1 MVPEG
6 LRYTKDH
13 EWVRM
18 EKNGE
23 AVVGITDF
31 AQHELGDIT
40 FVDLPKPGKAVK
52 AHDALAVVE
61 SVKAAGDVYAPVAGT
76 VIAVNAALAD
86 APETVNKDPYGAG
99 WLCRLSGCAA
109 GSADALMTAAQYTQF
124 LAGA

>member
-13 EWVRM
+13 EWIRM
-18 EKNGE
+18 DKNGE
-23 AVVGITDF
+23 AVMGITDF

-40 FVDLPKPGKAVK
+40 FVDLPKPGKAVQ

-61 SVKAAGDVYAPVAGT
+61 SVKAAGDVYAPAAGT
-76 VIAVNAALAD
+76 VAAVNEALAD
-86 APETVNKDPYGAG
+86 APETVNKDPYGEG
-99 WLCRLSGCAA
+99 WLCRLSGCDA
-109 GSADALMTAAQYTQF
+109 GAVAALMSAAQYTQF

>member
-6 LRYTKDH
+6 LRYTRDH
-13 EWVRM
+13 EWVRV
-18 EKNGE
+18 ENNE

-40 FVDLPKPGKAVK
+40 FVDLPKPGKTVK

-76 VIAVNAALAD
+76 VSAANTALAA

-99 WLCRLSGCAA
+99 WLCRLSGCDLS
-109 GSADALMTAAQYTQF
+109 GLEALMTAAQYTQF
-124 LAGA
+124 LAGG

>member
-13 EWVRM
+13 EWIRM
-18 EKNGE
+18 DKNGE
-23 AVVGITDF
+23 AVMGITDF

-61 SVKAAGDVYAPVAGT
+61 SVKAAGDVYAPVGGT
-76 VIAVNAALAD
+76 VVAVNAALAD
-86 APETVNKDPYGAG
+86 APETVNKDPYGEG
-99 WLCRLSGCAA
+99 WLCRLSDCDA
-109 GSADALMTAAQYTQF
+109 SAVEGLMSAAQYTQF